1 MKNLIGDIYETIINN
16 IDGTFIR
23 QHIWCYSDGSFSLGD
38 DSGDHEDIDSDEV
51 QQYIKDDQTNEYIQ
65 YVAETGEDPLSFFLV
80 DTYLLLNP
88 EFTITCK
95 SWVGQ
100 KTVGQ
105 RVDSVIIKGTKF
117 EGEYQPSELPLII
130 SEYLQIVKKSESNY
144 IMEDITDDFINDSK
158 EIEVQKIEGGKIL
171 KHTGEVRV
179 DRPSDEIKQDLIKL
193 AQKNLNQ
200 RV

>member
-38 DSGDHEDIDSDEV
+38 DSGDHEDIDFDEV
-51 QQYIKDDQTNEYIQ
+51 QEYIKEDQTNEYIE